1 MCSQY
6 CYVRVCIFHQE
17 QCVHLENSEIKAG
30 QWNDLNCETTLR
42 YICMTY
48 KSTTLP
54 TPAPGQNEVCKEYG
68 NSEFDY
74 IEYNGDCF
82 KSSTDSYRTWQEAED
97 HCK

>member
-1 MCSQY
+1 
-6 CYVRVCIFHQE
+6 
-17 QCVHLENSEIKAG
+17 
-30 QWNDLNCETTLR
+30 
-42 YICMTY
+42 MTY